1 MFEGEKIIGQ
11 TSLIGTWVV
20 VSYDWIHRLDPF
32 ITDLEFDQYTVSYCS
47 MYLLHICTILS
58 L

>member
-32 ITDLEFDQYTVSYCS
+32 ITALEFDQYMTAQ
-47 MYLLHICTILS
+47 CTYFTYS
-58 L
+58 LY